1 MHKLNTSSFTLSL
14 DLENTFI
21 TQSPDTA
28 NESKNSGTLPM
39 KKYKYSLIFLIISL
53 NSHSAQFYMP
63 DDCADLQ
70 ACVSQLNSGDE
81 LIIRD
86 GIYSGNNNRIDPFA
100 QVIPSGTANAYTII
114 RAENDGAVTID
125 GEGVRRPFYLL
136 GTDTVDGKTGT
147 GQTAQEYIEL
157 RGMISANSS
166 ANGINVSY
174 VNHIKLINMGAVD
187 PADGNVSGIG
197 INYSTY
203 VLLEGAY
210 AWGAGRYKISTFHA
224 DHTVIRNSVIR
235 YDRADAQ
242 SDPIGGFSIYSSTN
256 MEIQNCIAI
265 DGDTSNYWT
274 GITTVAGTFAAPT
287 TSGTNNSG
295 PVNFTN
301 SISLN
306 NQMRFGSLDW
316 NAYAANVFF
325 NNCIGWD
332 ITTMNNNSF
341 IHSQGNSS
349 INNCTFGEVNNAN
362 QDVLF
367 SYYNGW
373 KSGNNQN
380 NVDNIWYNF
389 KNGGLFWN
397 IENSASNNIYG
408 LDAGYV
414 IDVNGTTSS
423 ATITTDP
430 KLNGL
435 SYLLRI
441 ENGSSLA
448 TAGSTGNQIGAK
460 VIKMYGKP
468 GTLWGEAGYDQLQD
482 GNNGQLDINL
492 WPYPNEA
499 IIKTKMQT
507 YSYDFGNLTGDRGF
521 ASSSAKQL
529 NGIDDVTLTSYIWE
543 YLGNACP
550 VGICISKLMFR
561 NGFE

>member
-1 MHKLNTSSFTLSL
+1 MNNLKINRFAMKNSFMLVFISLSL
-14 DLENTFI
+14 
-21 TQSPDTA
+21 
-28 NESKNSGTLPM
+28 SG
-39 KKYKYSLIFLIISL
+39 
-53 NSHSAQFYMP
+53 HSAQYYMP
-63 DDCADLQ
+63 DNCADLQ
-70 ACVSQLNSGDE
+70 ACVSLLNSGDE

-86 GIYSGNNNRIDPFA
+86 GVYAGANNRIDPFA
-100 QVIPSGTANAYTII
+100 QVIPSGTVNAYTII

-125 GEGVRRPFYLL
+125 GEGLRRPFFLL
-136 GTDTVDGKTGT
+136 GTDTLDGKTGT
-147 GQTAQEYIEL
+147 GQTVQQYIEI
-157 RGMISANSS
+157 RGIISANSS
-166 ANGINVSY
+166 ATGINISFA
-174 VNHIKLINMGAVD
+174 NHIKLINMGAVD

-242 SDPIGGFSIYSSTN
+242 DDPIGGFSIYSSTN
-256 MEIQNCIAI
+256 MEIQNSIAI
-265 DGDTSNYWT
+265 DGDTSNYW
-274 GITTVAGTFAAPT
+274 INISSVAGMFAAPT
-287 TSGTNNSG
+287 TSNTIYSG

-301 SISLN
+301 TMSIN

-332 ITTMNNNSF
+332 ITTMSDNSF

-349 INNCTFGEVNNAN
+349 LNNCTFGEVDNAN

-389 KNGGLFWN
+389 KNGGLFWD
-397 IENSASNNIYG
+397 IENSAFNNIFG
-408 LDAGYV
+408 LDAGYD
-414 IDVNGTTSS
+414 IDVSGTSSS
-423 ATITTDP
+423 ATVTTDP

-435 SYLLRI
+435 AYLPRI
-441 ENGSSLA
+441 ENGSTLS
-448 TAGSTGNQIGAK
+448 TSGSSGNQIGAE

-468 GTLWGEAGYDQLQD
+468 GTLWGEAGYNQLQD
-482 GNNGQLDINL
+482 GSNGQLDINL
-492 WPYPNEA
+492 WPFPNENL
-499 IIKTKMQT
+499 IKTKMQS
-507 YSYDFGNLTGDRGF
+507 YSYDSNNLTGDRGF

-529 NGIDDVTLTSYIWE
+529 NGINDVTLTSYIWE
-543 YLGNACP
+543 YLGNPCP
-550 VGICISKLMFR
+550 ANICVVDLIFVD
-561 NGFE
+561 GFE